1 MFQIKVSFPL
11 VFVFLRSTEED
22 YLFVHFFHFIVF
34 VSGNAENKMLFV
46 TQFVF
51 YLTVLFVPAENKG
64 KVTHGKTPRVRF
76 AY

>member
-11 VFVFLRSTEED
+11 VFVFLRSTKED
-22 YLFVHFFHFIVF
+22 YLFVLFFQFIVF
-34 VSGNAENKMLFV
+34 VSGNAENKLLFV

-51 YLTVLFVPAENKG
+51 YLMVLFVPEENKE